1 MSPGDGFIF
10 LLSPLREMETRSK
23 DISME
28 LQTLGA
34 SLSPLNMEM
43 REVGSHPALPRS
55 RAGNRP

>member
-10 LLSPLREMETRSK
+10 LLSPLREMGNGSK
-23 DISME
+23 DRGIE
-28 LQTLGA
+28 LQTLEA
-34 SLSPLNMEM
+34 LLSPLNMEM